1 MPIPPSGRPPPSA
14 RPPHLPP
21 PPPPQGSAIAV
32 WSSFE
37 GSWSSGFEIAEVLQT
52 SEGPRVRVRRVSD
65 GAVLPA
71 LFAADQVTAGGA

>member
-1 MPIPPSGRPPPSA
+1 MPMPPSGRPPP
-14 RPPHLPP
+14 PMQPGQP

-37 GSWSSGFEIAEVLQT
+37 GSWSSGFEIAEVLHT
-52 SEGPRVRVRRVSD
+52 DDGPQVRVRRVSD

-71 LFAADQVTAGGA
+71 LFPADQVTAGGA